1 MGLTPTERQRRSRA
15 HRKGDHA
22 LCDPARCD
30 AVTPAVTAV
39 TSEDVTEDVT
49 APTDLE
55 VRGRWLWRQMHDGDP
70 PRPEHEVLIA
80 EACRITDRLD
90 RLDALLRGDG
100 DTWARLQ
107 LSETEGGE
115 VRLVLNTAL
124 AEARQQALAL
134 KAIAAELR
142 AARAGAKPAG
152 KEGSV
157 LDQLAA
163 RRAARRSN
171 AAG

>member
-1 MGLTPTERQRRSRA
+1 MALTAAERQRRRRA
-15 HRKGDHA
+15 HAKGDHT

-30 AVTPAVTAV
+30 DVTPPVTAV
-39 TSEDVTEDVT
+39 TSEDVTADVT
-49 APTDLE
+49 QGLG
-55 VRGRWLWRQMHDGDP
+55 VRGRWLWRQMHDGEK

-80 EACRITDRLD
+80 EACRLADRLD
-90 RLDALLRGDG
+90 RLDGLLRGADE
-100 DTWARLQ
+100 TWARLQ
-107 LSETEGGE
+107 LPEREDGE
-115 VRLVLNTAL
+115 VRLVVNAAL

-152 KEGSV
+152 KEGGV

-163 RRAARRSN
+163 RRAARRAN
-171 AAG
+171 ATG